1 MDQKA
6 NGPGTT
12 GRPYLAYL
20 LRLWQVETEQG
31 AVWRASLQSAD
42 GAERQAF
49 GDLARLSAFLA
60 ARTRQEEG
68 TIIHLQHLEEE

>member
-1 MDQKA
+1 MDRKTD
-6 NGPGTT
+6 GPGRAR
-12 GRPYLAYL
+12 RPYLAYL

-31 AVWRASLQSAD
+31 PVWRASLQSAD

-49 GDLARLSAFLA
+49 GDLARLCAFLA

-68 TIIHLQHLEEE
+68 PVAHLQCIEEE

>member
-1 MDQKA
+1 MDQEIS
-6 NGPGTT
+6 GPG
-12 GRPYLAYL
+12 RARQPYLVYL

-31 AVWRASLQSAD
+31 PVWRASLQNAD

-68 TIIHLQHLEEE
+68 PISPLQYFEEE

>member
-1 MDQKA
+1 MNQET
-6 NGPGTT
+6 NGSRTA

-31 AVWRASLQSAD
+31 PVWRASLQSAD
-42 GAERQAF
+42 GVERQAF

-60 ARTRQEEG
+60 ARTRQEEVPV
-68 TIIHLQHLEEE
+68 THVQYFEEE